1 MRLAFGDQTSCTSS
15 RREALSLLAAVPF
28 LSAQTAPPSEPPPDQ
43 VRLLQNL
50 LTRMGVGVRLN
61 DGAQQVFVIDTGAE
75 RSALSAELA
84 QALALPPGRPV
95 VVHGITAAEV
105 TPTVEIAQI
114 EIGRRR
120 FTDLILPV
128 FPRDALSADG
138 LLGLDLLSRFRL
150 TLDVNARQATLSPS
164 GSTSIAMTTSADGT
178 RLRRQDIVVAGH
190 RGRFGQLILTRI
202 DVAGVEVAAFIDSG
216 AQYSIGNLALM
227 RAAGIGRTTDPSQPV
242 RMVGIVG
249 GATTVLSG
257 TAPAMGV
264 AGRSLG
270 PTPLLFADL
279 HVFQVMGLIDQPA
292 LLLGADILSRFSRI
306 TLDYGRSRVAFG
318 GVLRRRPSAAG
329 AVRSP

>member
-1 MRLAFGDQTSCTSS
+1 VKTS
-15 RREALSLLAAVPF
+15 RRKTLGLLAAVPF
-28 LSAQTAPPSEPPPDQ
+28 VSAETAVPANPPDQ

-61 DGAQQVFVIDTGAE
+61 GSVQQVFVIDTGAE
-75 RSALSAELA
+75 RSAVSAELA

-105 TPTVEIAQI
+105 TPTVELAQI

-120 FTDLILPV
+120 FTDLTLPV
-128 FPRDALSADG
+128 FPRDALGADG

-150 TLDVNARQATLSPS
+150 TLDVNARQVALSQS
-164 GSTSIAMTTSADGT
+164 GSTSIALTTSSDST
-178 RLRRQDIVVAGH
+178 RPQQQDVLVAGR

-202 DVAGVEVAAFIDSG
+202 EVAGVEVAAFIDSG
-216 AQYSIGNLALM
+216 AEYSIGNLALM
-227 RAAGIGRTTDPSQPV
+227 QADIGQAPALSEPV
-242 RMVGIVG
+242 RMVGIFG
-249 GATTVLSG
+249 GAVTARTGTT
-257 TAPAMGV
+257 PALHI

-279 HVFQVMGLIDQPA
+279 HVFQVMDLIDKPA

-318 GVLRRRPSAAG
+318 GVLRRRTPG
-329 AVRSP
+329 

>member
-1 MRLAFGDQTSCTSS
+1 MRLACGERAISTAS
-15 RREALSLLAAVPF
+15 RRDALSLLAAFPF
-28 LSAQTAPPSEPPPDQ
+28 LSAQTAPVQDDQ

-61 DGAQQVFVIDTGAE
+61 GGPPQVFVIDTGAE
-75 RSALSAELA
+75 RSAVSAELA
-84 QALALPPGRPV
+84 QALTLPPGRSV

-105 TPTVEIAQI
+105 TPTVEVAQI

-120 FTDLILPV
+120 FADLVLPV
-128 FPRDALSADG
+128 FPRAALGADG

-150 TLDVNARQATLSPS
+150 MLDVNARQVALSPS
-164 GSTSIAMTTSADGT
+164 GSTSITLTTGADGT
-178 RLRRQDIVVAGH
+178 RLRQQDIVVAGH

-227 RAAGIGRTTDPSQPV
+227 RAAAIDQTTDLSRPV

-249 GATTVLSG
+249 GAVTALSG
-257 TAPAMGV
+257 TAPAMRV

-279 HVFQVMGLIDQPA
+279 HVFRVMDLIDQPA

-318 GVLRRRPSAAG
+318 GVLRRRSSPAG
-329 AVRSP
+329 EVRSP

>member
-1 MRLAFGDQTSCTSS
+1 MRPGIGEGSSVKTS
-15 RREALSLLAAVPF
+15 RRKTLGLLAAVPF
-28 LSAQTAPPSEPPPDQ
+28 VSAQTAVPADPPDQ

-61 DGAQQVFVIDTGAE
+61 GSVQQIFVIDTGAE
-75 RSALSAELA
+75 RSAVSAELA

-105 TPTVEIAQI
+105 TPTVELAQI
-114 EIGRRR
+114 EVGRRR
-120 FTDLILPV
+120 FTDLTLPV
-128 FPRDALSADG
+128 FPRDALGADG

-150 TLDVNARQATLSPS
+150 ALDVNARQVALSQS
-164 GSTSIAMTTSADGT
+164 GSTSIALTTSPDAT
-178 RLRRQDIVVAGH
+178 RPQQQDVLVAGR

-202 DVAGVEVAAFIDSG
+202 EVAGVEVAAFIDSG

-227 RAAGIGRTTDPSQPV
+227 QAIDIGQAAVPSEPV

-249 GATTVLSG
+249 GAVMARTGTT
-257 TAPAMGV
+257 PALHI

-279 HVFQVMGLIDQPA
+279 HVFQVMDLIDKPA

-318 GVLRRRPSAAG
+318 GVLRRRTPG
-329 AVRSP
+329 